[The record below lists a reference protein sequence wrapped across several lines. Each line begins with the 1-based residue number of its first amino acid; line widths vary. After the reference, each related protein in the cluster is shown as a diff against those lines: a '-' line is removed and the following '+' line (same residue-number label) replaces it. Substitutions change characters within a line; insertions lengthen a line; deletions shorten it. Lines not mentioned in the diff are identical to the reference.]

1 MIRMADSNVKVVVL
15 YTHNVSR
22 AIRVHELPRPGETV
36 RSIGYSEG
44 IDGAK
49 GTDVAVALGR
59 LGIPTALVAHVRRG
73 DWLAQGHEILSAAG
87 VDDSSISDYFDPS
100 YSRGAM
106 FIDDHGNNMIVLS
119 SGKQQFPRELMETAL
134 DKFPGAEYCVTG
146 HELGEEGVRDAVLAA
161 HSRGLKVLLNP
172 SPVPDAIP
180 DFWNKVD
187 IIILNEHELMCLLAD
202 DGALDS
208 DEKAGDSLIRFTELS
223 GCRAV
228 VLTLGEKG
236 YMLYDGSSIAF
247 GCGTHVENVI
257 DTSGAGDGFLA
268 AMTAALVKGMSLAD
282 ACGWANRYS
291 SIGIQREGTITCYPL
306 LDEAEAVAG
315 PLGRR

>member
-1 MIRMADSNVKVVVL
+1 MADSNVKVVVL

-106 FIDDHGNNMIVLS
+106 FIDDNGNNMIVLS

-161 HSRGLKVLLNP
+161 HSRL
-172 SPVPDAIP
+172 
-180 DFWNKVD
+180 W
-187 IIILNEHELMCLLAD
+187 
-202 DGALDS
+202 
-208 DEKAGDSLIRFTELS
+208 
-223 GCRAV
+223 
-228 VLTLGEKG
+228 
-236 YMLYDGSSIAF
+236 
-247 GCGTHVENVI
+247 
-257 DTSGAGDGFLA
+257 
-268 AMTAALVKGMSLAD
+268 
-282 ACGWANRYS
+282 
-291 SIGIQREGTITCYPL
+291 
-306 LDEAEAVAG
+306 
-315 PLGRR
+315 